1 MSYPEARSSG
11 LPGVWIALIWL
22 CMGLVSGTQIVVG
35 MRAVG
40 MHHNWAALFFV
51 NAVSWFVW
59 ACATPLVL
67 TLGRRFPLTRAL
79 DRRFWPIHLGA
90 CLVIAIADACW
101 NSGLSHVLNPLAV
114 AGPRPSWRHLAI
126 IDLYQRFDVGLIAYA
141 AILAAGHT
149 MAFLKRLAMREAEAA
164 RLTAELSRA
173 QLDALRRQMEPHFLF
188 NTLNGIAGL
197 VREHK
202 NGPAVEMI
210 AGLSDLLR
218 RVLEG
223 ADRQLVPLAEELSFL
238 ERYIELQQMRF
249 QDRLNV
255 IVDVPLE
262 LYGALV
268 PGLILQ
274 PLVENAILHGVGQR
288 VEGGSIRVGA
298 ARNEGILTLSIH
310 NDGPVLPASGVESN
324 SGVGI
329 SNTRGRLVTLYGSRC
344 ALEVRNH
351 VVAGV
356 ADGVETVVRVP
367 YQLEP

>member
-1 MSYPEARSSG
+1 
-11 LPGVWIALIWL
+11 
-22 CMGLVSGTQIVVG
+22 
-35 MRAVG
+35 
-40 MHHNWAALFFV
+40 
-51 NAVSWFVW
+51 VW

-67 TLGRRFPLTRAL
+67 SLGRRFPFTRAL
-79 DRRFWPIHLGA
+79 DWRFWPVHLGA
-90 CLVIAIADACW
+90 CLIIAIADAVW
-101 NSGLSHVLNPLAV
+101 NGGLNHLLNPLALT
-114 AGPRPSWRHLAI
+114 GPVPSWRYLAVSS
-126 IDLYQRFDVGLIAYA
+126 LYERFDVGLIAYA

-188 NTLNGIAGL
+188 NTLHGIAGL

-202 NGPAVEMI
+202 NGAAVEMI

-238 ERYIELQQMRF
+238 ERYVELQQMRF
-249 QDRLNV
+249 GDRLRA

-274 PLVENAILHGVGQR
+274 PLIENAIQHGVGKL
-288 VEGGSIRVGA
+288 VEGGTVRLGASHNGGNLTFPSITTAPPCRPEASTPVPESASPTLA
-298 ARNEGILTLSIH
+298 AVSPAFTEPRALSKSAMTSRR
-310 NDGPVLPASGVESN
+310 AS
-324 SGVGI
+324 
-329 SNTRGRLVTLYGSRC
+329 R
-344 ALEVRNH
+344 
-351 VVAGV
+351 
-356 ADGVETVVRVP
+356 
-367 YQLEP
+367 Q

>member
-1 MSYPEARSSG
+1 MSP
-11 LPGVWIALIWL
+11 VWIAVFWL

-40 MHHNWAALFFV
+40 MHHNWTALFFV
-51 NAVSWFVW
+51 NAVSWLVW

-67 TLGRRFPLTRAL
+67 ALGRKFPKW
-79 DRRFWPIHLGA
+79 RFWPLHLGA
-90 CLVIAIADACW
+90 CLIVAMADACW
-101 NSGLSHVLNPLAV
+101 NGGLNHFLNPLALT
-114 AGPRPSWRHLAI
+114 GTIPSWRYLAI
-126 IDLYQRFDVGLIAYA
+126 GAFYQRFDIGLIAYA

-164 RLTAELSRA
+164 RLTAELSKA

-188 NTLNGIAGL
+188 NTLHGIAGL

-202 NGPAVEMI
+202 NSAAVDMI

-218 RVLEG
+218 RVFEG

-238 ERYIELQQMRF
+238 ERYVELQQMRF
-249 QDRLNV
+249 GDRLHV
-255 IVDVPLE
+255 IVDVPVE

-268 PGLILQ
+268 PNLILQ
-274 PLVENAILHGVGQR
+274 PLIENAIQHGVGRR

-298 ARNEGILTLSIH
+298 IERGGTLILSVH
-310 NDGPVLPASGVESN
+310 NDGPDLPPGGFESS

-329 SNTRGRLVTLYGSRC
+329 SNTRGRLTSLYGAAC
-344 ALEVRNH
+344 ALEVRN
-351 VVAGV
+351 A
-356 ADGVETVVRVP
+356 APGVETVVEVP
-367 YQLEP
+367 YRIER

>member
-1 MSYPEARSSG
+1 MYPDAKW
-11 LPGVWIALIWL
+11 LKHPGAWIALIWFS
-22 CMGLVSGTQIVVG
+22 MGLVSGTQVVVG

-40 MHHNWAALFFV
+40 MRHNWTALFFV

-67 TLGRRFPLTRAL
+67 ALGRKFPS
-79 DRRFWPIHLGA
+79 RFWPIHPGA
-90 CLVIAIADACW
+90 YVVIAIVDACW
-101 NSGLSHVLNPLAV
+101 YSALSHALNPFALT
-114 AGPRPSWRHLAI
+114 GPLPSWRYLAVSAF
-126 IDLYQRFDVGLIAYA
+126 YQRFDVGLIAYA

-149 MAFLKRLAMREAEAA
+149 MASLKRLAMREAEAA
-164 RLTAELSRA
+164 RLTADLSRA

-210 AGLSDLLR
+210 AGLSDLFR

-238 ERYIELQQMRF
+238 DRYIELQQMRF
-249 QDRLNV
+249 GDRLNV

-274 PLVENAILHGVGQR
+274 PLVENAILHGVGR
-288 VEGGSIRVGA
+288 RIEGGTIRVSA
-298 ARNEGILTLSIH
+298 ARTGGALTLSIH
-310 NDGPVLPASGVESN
+310 NDGPALPPGGIDSGA
-324 SGVGI
+324 GVGI
-329 SNTRGRLVTLYGSRC
+329 SNTRGRLSSLYGRAS
-344 ALEVRNH
+344 ALEVRN
-351 VVAGV
+351 VAT
-356 ADGVETVVRVP
+356 GVETIVQVP
-367 YQLEP
+367 CDGNPHSDR

>member
-1 MSYPEARSSG
+1 MWSKLSA
-11 LPGVWIALIWL
+11 LWIALIWL
-22 CMGLVSGTQIVVG
+22 CMGLVTGTQIVVG

-40 MHHNWAALFFV
+40 MRHNWPALFFV
-51 NAVSWFVW
+51 NTLSWFVW

-67 TLGRRFPLTRAL
+67 SLGRKFPKW
-79 DRRFWPIHLGA
+79 RFWPVHLGA
-90 CLVIAIADACW
+90 CVVIAIADACW
-101 NSGLSHVLNPLAV
+101 NGGLTHVLNPFGILDEI
-114 AGPRPSWRHLAI
+114 PTYSHLVIAA
-126 IDLYQRFDVGLIAYA
+126 LYERLDVGIIAYA

-149 MAFLKRLAMREAEAA
+149 MASLKSLAMREAEAA
-164 RLTAELSRA
+164 RLTAELSKA

-188 NTLNGIAGL
+188 NTLHGIAGL

-202 NGPAVEMI
+202 NGAAVEMI

-238 ERYIELQQMRF
+238 ERYVELQQMRF
-249 QDRLNV
+249 GDRLHV

-274 PLVENAILHGVGQR
+274 PLIENAIQHGVGKR
-288 VEGGSIRVGA
+288 VEGGTIRVGA
-298 ARNEGILTLSIH
+298 AHSGGILTLSIR
-310 NDGPVLPASGVESN
+310 NDGPGLPPGGIESS

-329 SNTRGRLVTLYGSRC
+329 SNTRGRLTSLYGAAC
-344 ALEVRNH
+344 ALEIRND
-351 VVAGV
+351 VAS
-356 ADGVETVVRVP
+356 GVETIVRVP
-367 YQLEP
+367 YRVES